1 MLRRLLALAAALL
14 LASACG
20 SEDGSAPSGD
30 GGPAAGAD
38 AAGAEAVT
46 TQSGLQFTEVRA
58 GDGPSPGAT
67 DTVVVHYH
75 GTFPDGSVFDSS
87 VERGEPATFPL
98 NRVIP
103 CWTEGV
109 QRIQVGGK
117 ARLVCP
123 PEIAYGARGA
133 PPRIPPNATLTFEVE
148 LLEIR

>member
-1 MLRRLLALAAALL
+1 MRERLLTLAAVLL

-20 SEDGSAPSGD
+20 SEDGPSGD
-30 GGPAAGAD
+30 GGEAAGGAAD
-38 AAGAEAVT
+38 T
-46 TQSGLQFTEVRA
+46 TPSGLQFTELRA
-58 GDGPSPGAT
+58 GDGASPAAT

-87 VERGEPATFPL
+87 VERGQPATFPL

-109 QRIQVGGK
+109 QRIQLGGK